1 MENPKKTDPKIYPEG
16 HFIGKWMGIGI
27 ALFSGVGVALS
38 VSTGNPGLIG
48 IGPAIGVAF
57 GLSVGQAV
65 ESKHKKEGRIRP
77 LTSKEK
83 RTRQLIL
90 VIGVVLLLL
99 GIAVF
104 WLLL

>member
-1 MENPKKTDPKIYPEG
+1 MDNPKEPNPKIYPEG
-16 HFIGKWMGIGI
+16 HFTGKWMGIGI

-38 VSTGNPGLIG
+38 VSTDNPGLIG

-65 ESKHKKEGRIRP
+65 ENKYKKEGKIRP
-77 LTSKEK
+77 LTAAEK
-83 RTRQLIL
+83 KTRKLIL
-90 VIGVVLLLL
+90 AIGVILLLL